1 MSYAPYQRNTSGIVF
16 FGEQGDQSTFYSDS
30 NFLVQ
35 DGAAGHIKAPN
46 LIIGDGGNIG
56 SATDPDSISIASN
69 GNVSISQ
76 SLSITGDLT
85 VNGTTTTVNST
96 VVTIEDPIII
106 LGQDSSNA
114 SPYGS
119 DADDNK
125 DRGIAF
131 AWNDGN
137 AALGFFGHDDSAKGF
152 TYIPSGSMSGEVF
165 TGTPGWAT
173 FAGVSGNLAGNAS
186 TSDLATS
193 ITAVANDST
202 DETVYLAFV
211 DGATGIQGIET
222 DAGLTYN
229 PSTNILTAG
238 TFNGNLTGSATTLTN
253 PRYIGASGHAV
264 GSGLF
269 DGSATQVPNIVLT
282 SLAITDQTA
291 EGTPD
296 NDDVILI
303 YDNTAGA
310 LRKQTRGEFVSGL
323 SAGSMDSFQVKGDL
337 GTTHTIN
344 DGNIF
349 VLTGGSG
356 IQVYGSGTDSLAIN
370 MKVDQSTLGFTG
382 DVLEVQAIDT
392 THITAA
398 ALITAADT
406 VATND
411 NDTSWPTTAA
421 VIDYVASQVG
431 GGGTMDNFIITD
443 GSTPQ
448 TIDNGETITF
458 ADGVGA
464 EFVTSATNTVTVNSV
479 DSEIVHSNLSGF
491 VANEHIDHSTVTLTA
506 GSGLT
511 GGGTVEAS
519 RTFNVIGGD
528 GITVNADEVEVTVDN
543 TTVELDN
550 SNGAGAV
557 RVKDSGITEAK
568 RSRVV
573 VVDTATSTIGATEDV
588 SLVDSAD
595 AATTMTLPSAT
606 TSGKIVRV
614 KKTDSSANAVVVQRG
629 GTSTIDGA
637 TTKILYSQYESITV
651 VSDGTNWHII

>member
-16 FGEQGDQSTFYSDS
+16 FGEQGDQPTFYSDS

-114 SPYGS
+114 SPSGS
-119 DADDNK
+119 DSDDNK

-152 TYIPSGSMSGEVF
+152 TYIPNGSMSGEVF
-165 TGTPGWAT
+165 TGTPGWAI

-202 DETVYLAFV
+202 NETVYLAFV

-282 SLAITDQTA
+282 SLAITAQTA

-356 IQVYGSGTDSLAIN
+356 IQVYGSGTDNLAIN

-398 ALITAADT
+398 ALITASGT
-406 VATND
+406 VAAND

-431 GGGTMDNFIITD
+431 GAGAMDSFIITD

-479 DSEIVHSNLSGF
+479 DSEIVHDNLSGF

-506 GSGLT
+506 GAGLT
-511 GGGTVEAS
+511 GGGTVAAS

-588 SLVDSAD
+588 SLVDSA
-595 AATTMTLPSAT
+595 AAPATMTLPSAT

>member
-16 FGEQGDQSTFYSDS
+16 FGEQGDQPTFYSDS

-96 VVTIEDPIII
+96 VVTIEDPIIT
-106 LGQDSSNA
+106 LGQDSSSA

-137 AALGFFGHDDSAKGF
+137 AVLGFFGHDDSAKGF
-152 TYIPSGSMSGEVF
+152 TYIPSGSVAGEVF

-202 DETVYLAFV
+202 NETVYLAFV

-282 SLAITDQTA
+282 SLAITAQTA

-356 IQVYGSGTDSLAIN
+356 IQVYGSGTDNLAIN

-479 DSEIVHSNLSGF
+479 DSEIVHDNLSGF

-506 GSGLT
+506 GAGLT
-511 GGGTVEAS
+511 GGGTVAAS

-588 SLVDSAD
+588 SLVNSVTAP
-595 AATTMTLPSAT
+595 TTMTLPSVT
-606 TSGKIVRV
+606 TSGKIIRV